1 VLNSF
6 KALMN
11 LQNWQLDR
19 QLTVLGVSGGLDSM
33 VLLNVFVQ
41 NKWPCVVAHVN
52 FGLRGEE
59 SLGDTDFV
67 QNECQ
72 KLGVQCHVKFVNTEK
87 IAIDLGVSIQMAARD
102 IRYAFFDEVLHSTKA
117 QSIATAHH
125 QDDELEN
132 FFIYLMR
139 NEMHTAWLGIPETRG
154 HIIRP
159 FLHIPRQII
168 AEFAA
173 ENAISWREDSS
184 NAKTKYLRNKIRHL
198 LLPSLK
204 EEFPTI
210 ATDYQLITQ
219 LNRDQEKQYL
229 EQFDVRWLQF
239 VKQSEGEINVPQNF
253 VNEKQNVSGLLR
265 KFRFMGFSE
274 SQILQALSVT
284 QRVGSFWE
292 SAQWRLVK
300 NRDGL
305 TVVLHELSD
314 GSDLTVCIDSV
325 GEVSFADYLIEI
337 QYVENSNVQYNLN
350 NMYYFDA
357 SILEGNL
364 WLRHWKEGDKMQ
376 VLGMEGRKKLSDLFV
391 DSKVDL
397 LSKQKLPI
405 LILDDQ
411 ILAVLSLRRS
421 GLHLVNDKNRV
432 VSISWKLK

>member
-1 VLNSF
+1 
-6 KALMN
+6 MN

-33 VLLNVFVQ
+33 VLLNVFVMNQ
-41 NKWPCVVAHVN
+41 WPCVVAHVN
-52 FGLRGEE
+52 FGLRGVE
-59 SLGDTDFV
+59 SDGDTKFV
-67 QNECQ
+67 EEECS
-72 KLGVQCHVKFVNTEK
+72 KLGVPFFVKFVDTEK
-87 IAIDLGVSIQMAARD
+87 IANELGVSIQMAARD
-102 IRYAFFDEVLHSTKA
+102 IRYAFFEEVLIASKA

-139 NEMHTAWLGIPETRG
+139 NEMHNAWLGIWETRG
-154 HIIRP
+154 NIIRP
-159 FLHIPRQII
+159 LLQFPRKII

-173 ENAISWREDSS
+173 QNAILWREDSS
-184 NAKTKYLRNKIRHL
+184 NSKTKYLRNQIRHL

-265 KFRFMGFSE
+265 KFRFLGFSE

-284 QRVGSFWE
+284 QRIGSFWE

-305 TVVLHELSD
+305 TTILTEERD
-314 GSDLTVCIDSV
+314 NDDLQINIGAV
-325 GEVSFADYLIEI
+325 GEYFFGDYRIDIEI
-337 QYVENSNVQYNLN
+337 LDIENVDFKLPNV
-350 NMYYFDA
+350 YYFDA
-357 SILEGNL
+357 AILNENL
-364 WLRHWKEGDKMQ
+364 VLRQWRKGDKMQ
-376 VLGMEGRKKLSDLFV
+376 VLGMRGQKKLSDLFV
-391 DSKVDL
+391 DSKIDL
-397 LSKQKLPI
+397 LSKHKLPVMV
-405 LILDDQ
+405 LEDQ
-411 ILAVLSLRRS
+411 ILAVLTLRRS
-421 GLHLVNDKNRV
+421 GLYLLDESKQA
-432 VSISWKLK
+432 VSISWNRI

>member
-1 VLNSF
+1 
-6 KALMN
+6 MN

-59 SLGDTDFV
+59 SLGDTEFV
-67 QNECQ
+67 QTECQ
-72 KLGVQCHVKFVNTEK
+72 KLGVECFVKFVDAEK
-87 IAIDLGVSIQMAARD
+87 IATDLGVSIQMAARD
-102 IRYAFFDEVLHSTKA
+102 IRYAFFDEVLIATKA

-139 NEMHTAWLGIPETRG
+139 NEMHSAWQGIPETRG
-154 HIIRP
+154 NIIRP
-159 FLHIPRQII
+159 FLHIPRKII

-219 LNRDQEKQYL
+219 LNRGLEKQYL
-229 EQFDVRWLQF
+229 EQFDDRWLQF
-239 VKQSEGEINVPQNF
+239 VKQSEGEIIVPQNF
-253 VNEKQNVSGLLR
+253 IDEIQNTTGLFR
-265 KFRFMGFSE
+265 KFRFLGFSE
-274 SQILQALSVT
+274 SQISQALSGS
-284 QRVGSFWE
+284 QRIGSFWE

-300 NRDGL
+300 NREGL
-305 TVVLHELSD
+305 AAVLHELSG
-314 GSDLTVCIDSV
+314 GSDLTVRIDSV
-325 GEVSFADYLIEI
+325 GEISFVNYMIEI
-337 QYVENSNVQYNLN
+337 QYVEHSNIQYNLP

-357 SILEGNL
+357 SILEGDL
-364 WLRHWKEGDKMQ
+364 WLRHWKEGDKMK
-376 VLGMEGRKKLSDLFV
+376 VLGMEGRKKLSDLFI

-397 LSKQKLPI
+397 LSKHKLPI
-405 LILDDQ
+405 LMLDDQ
-411 ILAVLSLRRS
+411 ILAILSLRRS

>member
-1 VLNSF
+1 
-6 KALMN
+6 MN

-59 SLGDTDFV
+59 SLGDTEFV
-67 QNECQ
+67 QTECQ
-72 KLGVQCHVKFVNTEK
+72 QLGVQCYVKFVDTEK
-87 IAIDLGVSIQMAARD
+87 IATDLGVSIQMAARD
-102 IRYAFFDEVLHSTKA
+102 IRYAFFDEVLIATKA

-139 NEMHTAWLGIPETRG
+139 NEMHSAWQGIPETRG
-154 HIIRP
+154 NIIRP
-159 FLHIPRQII
+159 FLHIPRKII
-168 AEFAA
+168 AKFAA

-219 LNRDQEKQYL
+219 LNRGLEKQYL
-229 EQFDVRWLQF
+229 EQFDDRWLQF
-239 VKQSEGEINVPQNF
+239 VKQSEGEIIVPQNF
-253 VNEKQNVSGLLR
+253 IDEIQNTTGLFR
-265 KFRFMGFSE
+265 KFRFLGFSE
-274 SQILQALSVT
+274 SQISQALSGN
-284 QRVGSFWE
+284 QRIGSFWE

-300 NRDGL
+300 NREGL
-305 TVVLHELSD
+305 TAVLHELSG
-314 GSDLTVCIDSV
+314 GSDLTLRIDSV
-325 GEVSFADYLIEI
+325 GEISFVNYMIEI
-337 QYVENSNVQYNLN
+337 QYVEHSNIHYNLP

-357 SILEGNL
+357 SILEGDL

-376 VLGMEGRKKLSDLFV
+376 VLGMEGRKKLSDLFI

-397 LSKQKLPI
+397 LRKHKLPI
-405 LILDDQ
+405 LMLDDQ

>member
-1 VLNSF
+1 
-6 KALMN
+6 MN
-11 LQNWQLDR
+11 LQNWQFDR

-41 NKWPCVVAHVN
+41 RKWPCVVAHVN

-59 SLGDTDFV
+59 SLGDTEFV
-67 QNECQ
+67 QTECQ
-72 KLGVQCHVKFVNTEK
+72 KLGVKCFVKFVDTER
-87 IAIDLGVSIQMAARD
+87 IAADLGVSIQMAARD
-102 IRYAFFDEVLHSTKA
+102 IRYAFFDEVLIATKS

-139 NEMHTAWLGIPETRG
+139 NEMHSAWQGIPETRG
-154 HIIRP
+154 NIIRP
-159 FLHIPRQII
+159 FLHIPRKMI

-210 ATDYQLITQ
+210 STDYQLITQ
-219 LNRDQEKQYL
+219 LNRELEKQYL
-229 EQFDVRWLQF
+229 KQFDDRWSKF
-239 VKQSEGEINVPQNF
+239 VKQSEGEIIVPQNF
-253 VNEKQNVSGLLR
+253 IDEIKNATGLFR
-265 KFRFMGFSE
+265 KFRFLGFSE
-274 SQILQALSVT
+274 SQISQALSGT
-284 QRVGSFWE
+284 QRIGSFWE

-300 NRDGL
+300 NREGL
-305 TVVLHELSD
+305 TAVLHELS
-314 GSDLTVCIDSV
+314 GGTDLTVRIDSV
-325 GEVSFADYLIEI
+325 GEISFGDYVIEI
-337 QYVENSNVQYNLN
+337 QFVEYSNIQYNLP

-357 SILEGNL
+357 SILDENL

-376 VLGMEGRKKLSDLFV
+376 ILGMEGRKKLSDLFI

-397 LSKQKLPI
+397 LRKHKLPI
-405 LILDDQ
+405 LMLDDQ

-421 GLHLVNDKNRV
+421 GLHLVNDKNCV